1 MSRFFAQLLLS
12 IMIGVGAAAGFR
24 SDVRGEVNKTLREA
38 KVSLNERANMAISPS
53 GEVKTRVNTTVSVSA
68 KTKNAR
74 ASDIGN
80 AKADAKVKS
89 NLSVQ
94 VSTGGGNLLDNSVSI
109 PNVSLDPSLNT
120 NSQTSVGTALQ
131 GLELDLKNKTQ
142 STLDL
147 GLDLLK

>member
-12 IMIGVGAAAGFR
+12 IMIGLGAAAGFR
-24 SDVRGEVNKTLREA
+24 SDVRGEVNQALREA
-38 KVSLNERANMAISPS
+38 KVSLNERVHIALNPV
-53 GEVKTRVNTTVSVSA
+53 GDVKTQVNTNVSVSA

-80 AKADAKVKS
+80 AKADARVKS
-89 NLSVQ
+89 NLGVQ

-109 PNVSLDPSLNT
+109 PHVSLDTSLNT

-131 GLELDLKNKTQ
+131 GLGLDLKNKTQ